1 MSGPDTLRLSK
12 RDLLRLSKR
21 TQLGIPIVLDFGAD
35 QLRLSK
41 KSVEGMMRLS
51 RGYSAPKIMRGLDTG
66 LSLSRLSKK
75 SNAGKQRNAVL

>member
-41 KSVEGMMRLS
+41 RSEGMMRLS